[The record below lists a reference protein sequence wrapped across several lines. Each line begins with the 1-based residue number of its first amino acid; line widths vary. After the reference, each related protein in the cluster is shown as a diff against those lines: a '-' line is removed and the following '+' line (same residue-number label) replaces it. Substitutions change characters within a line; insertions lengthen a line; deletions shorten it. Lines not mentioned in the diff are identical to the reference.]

1 MNNKK
6 NIGTM
11 GWDYSVAFLQY
22 LIPHHMLSM
31 LIHTLTRSESRWFK
45 NILINFTIKIY
56 KINIADVKTF
66 DIRDYSSFNAFFTRQ
81 LRANVRDI
89 DNGDDIII
97 SPVDGAIS
105 QIGKIEFGQIVQA
118 KGRHY
123 TVWEL
128 LAGDQL
134 LSQKFKNCQFVTIYL
149 APRDYHRIHMPLT
162 GTLRSMSYVP
172 GKLFSVSPRA
182 VRIVPNIFARNERV
196 ITVFETKFGLVLLVL
211 VGAIFV
217 GSMETVW
224 QGKITPSYGDKVKH
238 WIYHDERE
246 ITINKGEEIGRFNM
260 GSTVVVLMEEGYPK
274 QFAGEFK
281 VGSIVYMGQAMT

>member
-6 NIGTM
+6 NIGIM
-11 GWDYSVAFLQY
+11 GWDYLVAFLQY
-22 LIPHHMLSM
+22 FIPHHMLSM
-31 LIHTLTRSESRWFK
+31 LIHTLTRSEFKWFK

-56 KINIADVKTF
+56 KINIADAKTF

-81 LRANVRDI
+81 LRVNIRDI
-89 DNGDDIII
+89 DDGDDIII

-105 QIGKIEFGQIVQA
+105 QIGKISFGQIVQA

-134 LSQKFKNCQFVTIYL
+134 LSQKFKHCQFATIYL

-162 GTLRSMSYVP
+162 GALRSMSYVP

-196 ITVFETKFGLVLLVL
+196 IIVFETKFGLVLLVL

-238 WIYHDERE
+238 WIYHDERA

-274 QFAGEFK
+274 QFAGEFN